1 MTVISTKK
9 LIEERIENN
18 PVNRYKLARYQVET
32 WSVDSLIEFA
42 IQTMEDQFQHGGN
55 VFVNELELYCEDNMD
70 LEVYGN
76 NVKLRD
82 TTMPQ
87 FGGICGN
94 IQDDPARLFPC
105 EVYSTDAPTDAPEG
119 A

>member
-9 LIEERIENN
+9 LIEEGIENN
-18 PVNRYKLARYQVET
+18 AENRYKLARWQVSS
-32 WSVDSLIEFA
+32 WSADSLIEYA
-42 IQTMEDQFQHGGN
+42 IQNMEDNYEHEQS
-55 VFVNELELYCEDNMD
+55 VFVNELEMYCEDNMD

-105 EVYSTDAPTDAPEG
+105 EVYSTDAPADSEG
-119 A
+119 V

>member
-9 LIEERIENN
+9 LIEDSIENN
-18 PVNRYKLARYQVET
+18 AENRYKLARHQVES
-32 WSVDSLIEFA
+32 WSVDSLIEYA
-42 IQTMEDQFQHGGN
+42 VQSMEDQYEQYHT
-55 VFVNELELYCEDNMD
+55 VFVGELETYCEDNMD

>member
-9 LIEERIENN
+9 LIEDSIENN
-18 PVNRYKLARYQVET
+18 AENRYKLARHQVES
-32 WSVDSLIEFA
+32 WSVDSLIEYA
-42 IQTMEDQFQHGGN
+42 IQSLEDQYEQYHTI
-55 VFVNELELYCEDNMD
+55 FVGELETYCEDNMD

-105 EVYSTDAPTDAPEG
+105 EVYSTDAPADPEG
-119 A
+119 VL

>member
-9 LIEERIENN
+9 LIEQSIENN
-18 PVNRYKLARYQVET
+18 AENRYKLARWQVDT
-32 WSVDSLIEFA
+32 WSVESLIEFA
-42 IQTMEDQFQHGGN
+42 IQQLESNYEHDCD
-55 VFVNELELYCEDNMD
+55 VFVDELERYCEDNMD

-105 EVYSTDAPTDAPEG
+105 EVYSTDAPADPEG
-119 A
+119 VL

>member
-18 PVNRYKLARYQVET
+18 AENRSKLARWQVKSWSTET
-32 WSVDSLIEFA
+32 LIEYA
-42 IQTMEDQFQHGGN
+42 VQEIESSYEKDIYT
-55 VFVNELELYCEDNMD
+55 FVDELETYCEDNMD